1 MTESK
6 LEMRELR
13 GDDVFTVLELVN
25 ALDMTDPISEIFR
38 EQREDIMALV
48 NNEISDND
56 NIDDEALQ
64 SKVTQQV
71 GYETII
77 RIGKVAITRIPKAK
91 NEINKFLADV
101 YQTDVQTVQTLPL
114 KEYILLIKDF
124 FSHKDFVELS
134 HSVAELI
141 G

>member
-1 MTESK
+1 MAENK

-25 ALDMTDPISEIFR
+25 ALDMIDPISDIFR

-48 NNEISDND
+48 NNEISDNND
-56 NIDDEALQ
+56 IDDDALQ

-91 NEINKFLADV
+91 SEINKFLADI
-101 YQTDVQTVQTLPL
+101 YQTDTQTVQSLPL

-134 HSVAELI
+134 QSVAELI